1 MKQGQKPASSG
12 IQGHKSNNKLLKS
25 FKEKRSSWH
34 RMGNELQKHE
44 MNGETSQ
51 EATAGKPERNNPGLN
66 QGIGKVYFGCK
77 LEKKIMAE
85 HGEEWEDFTHRH
97 MP

>member
-1 MKQGQKPASSG
+1 
-12 IQGHKSNNKLLKS
+12 
-25 FKEKRSSWH
+25 
-34 RMGNELQKHE
+34 MGNELQKYE

-51 EATAGKPERNNPGLN
+51 EAIAGKPERNNPGLD

-77 LEKKIMAE
+77 LEKKIMTE
-85 HGEEWEDFTHRH
+85 YGEEWEDFTHRH